1 MTLEQEKIDLWNI
14 ICNEIAPDGSE
25 IKIENE
31 NELLAED
38 NGKITCNTVC
48 GFQTISLS
56 RDFYYTGG
64 DKFESLANFIY
75 IIKTPSGR
83 LLQVIYSQNWRDD
96 WALPDSPE
104 EITEVK
110 EKSKTVIYYEE
121 I

>member
-14 ICNEIAPDGSE
+14 INDYIAPDGSE
-25 IKIENE
+25 IELKNE
-31 NELLAED
+31 DELLAED

-48 GFQTISLS
+48 GFQTISLN
-56 RDFYYTGG
+56 REFYYTGG

-83 LLQVIYSQNWRDD
+83 LLQVIYRQNWRDD
-96 WALPDSPE
+96 WALPDTPE
-104 EITEVK
+104 EIKEVK
-110 EKSKTVIYYEE
+110 EKYKTVAYYEE